1 MYQLHDNATIVV
13 KMYKYDVIPPKKRG
27 YELRPTPIS
36 TKCAIYYKVHYIK
49 VNIALL

>member
-13 KMYKYDVIPPKKRG
+13 TTYKYDVIPPKKRG
-27 YELRPTPIS
+27 YELLPTPIS
-36 TKCAIYYKVHYIK
+36 TKCAIHYKVHYIK